1 MIVSKKSQI
10 ADKTQPLLAALIDD
24 DKEAATEQLAA
35 FSWSELRILAITTAA
50 LRALIRQQFL
60 ARVATLTE
68 EEE

>member
-1 MIVSKKSQI
+1 MRTLT
-10 ADKTQPLLAALIDD
+10 DKTTALVAALLDD
-24 DKEAATEQLAA
+24 DKQATAEQLAA
-35 FSWSELRILAITTAA
+35 FTWSELRTLAITTAA